1 MAVSKHNLWK
11 RKKNGLM
18 KLVRSHS
25 EWLQERRDKKMRE
38 LGSKREENTPV
49 ADSQWWEK
57 ETTEKP
63 IVKTKPVVSGIET
76 HAHGDSTKRTQ
87 VGKKI

>member
-25 EWLQERRDKKMRE
+25 EWLDRRREMKVRKIDTDRGSQRWDKSTR
-38 LGSKREENTPV
+38 
-49 ADSQWWEK
+49 
-57 ETTEKP
+57 
-63 IVKTKPVVSGIET
+63 TKPVVSTKGPYKEDT
-76 HAHGDSTKRTQ
+76 PSSTKRTQ

>member
-11 RKKNGLM
+11 RQKNGLM

-25 EWLQERRDKKMRE
+25 DWLERQRDTKMRK
-38 LGSKREENTPV
+38 LGRKRADIPV
-49 ADSQWWEK
+49 AESQWWEK
-57 ETTEKP
+57 DAIGGKPTTSTIGP
-63 IVKTKPVVSGIET
+63 VKSDTLKSV
-76 HAHGDSTKRTQ
+76 KRTQ

>member
-25 EWLQERRDKKMRE
+25 EWLEERRERKMRE
-38 LGSKREENTPV
+38 LGRKRGDMPIES
-49 ADSQWWEK
+49 SQWWDK
-57 ETTEKP
+57 STR
-63 IVKTKPVVSGIET
+63 TKPVASGIET
-76 HAHGDSTKRTQ
+76 HAHGSSTKRTQ

>member
-25 EWLQERRDKKMRE
+25 DWLERRLETKARK
-38 LGSKREENTPV
+38 TVVPV
-49 ADSQWWEK
+49 KDSQWWDKDKK

-63 IVKTKPVVSGIET
+63 IVKTKPVASV
-76 HAHGDSTKRTQ
+76 KRTQ
-87 VGKKI
+87 IGKKI

>member
-11 RKKNGLM
+11 RKKNGVM

-25 EWLQERRDKKMRE
+25 DWLQERRDRKMRE
-38 LGSKREENTPV
+38 LGSKRTVEE
-49 ADSQWWEK
+49 SGQWWEK
-57 ETTEKP
+57 KNNTPSVTPNKS
-63 IVKTKPVVSGIET
+63 VASS
-76 HAHGDSTKRTQ
+76 AKRTQ

>member
-25 EWLQERRDKKMRE
+25 DWLERQRE
-38 LGSKREENTPV
+38 TKARVKHIKSGVRTV
-49 ADSQWWEK
+49 ATDSGRTQ
-57 ETTEKP
+57 
-63 IVKTKPVVSGIET
+63 PVVSNKGV
-76 HAHGDSTKRTQ
+76 ASSTKRTQ

>member
-25 EWLQERRDKKMRE
+25 DWLERRRE
-38 LGSKREENTPV
+38 TKARVKHIRSGVRTV
-49 ADSQWWEK
+49 
-57 ETTEKP
+57 TTKSDR
-63 IVKTKPVVSGIET
+63 TKPVVST
-76 HAHGDSTKRTQ
+76 KSVASSAKRTQ
-87 VGKKI
+87 IGKKI

>member
-18 KLVRSHS
+18 KLVRSHGD
-25 EWLQERRDKKMRE
+25 WLQKRREMKVRKIDTDS
-38 LGSKREENTPV
+38 G
-49 ADSQWWEK
+49 SQWWD
-57 ETTEKP
+57 KP
-63 IVKTKPVVSGIET
+63 TRTKPVVSNKGV
-76 HAHGDSTKRTQ
+76 ASSTKRTQ

>member
-25 EWLQERRDKKMRE
+25 EWLVERRERKMRE
-38 LGSKREENTPV
+38 LGRKREDTPV
-49 ADSQWWEK
+49 KDSQWWQK
-57 ETTEKP
+57 ETTNTSTGR
-63 IVKTKPVVSGIET
+63 TKPVASV
-76 HAHGDSTKRTQ
+76 KRTQ

>member
-11 RKKNGLM
+11 RQKNGLM

-25 EWLQERRDKKMRE
+25 DWLERRREMKTRKK
-38 LGSKREENTPV
+38 SNPV
-49 ADSQWWEK
+49 KSSQWWEK
-57 ETTEKP
+57 ETKDKTT
-63 IVKTKPVVSGIET
+63 VKTKPVVS
-76 HAHGDSTKRTQ
+76 AKRTQ

>member
-11 RKKNGLM
+11 RKKNGVM

-25 EWLQERRDKKMRE
+25 DWLEKRR
-38 LGSKREENTPV
+38 
-49 ADSQWWEK
+49 
-57 ETTEKP
+57 ETKAR
-63 IVKTKPVVSGIET
+63 VKHIRSGVRTGTTKSGRTKPVVST
-76 HAHGDSTKRTQ
+76 KSVASSTKRTQ

>member
-25 EWLQERRDKKMRE
+25 DWLQKRREMKVRKIDTDR
-38 LGSKREENTPV
+38 G
-49 ADSQWWEK
+49 SQWWD
-57 ETTEKP
+57 KP
-63 IVKTKPVVSGIET
+63 TRTKPVVSGIEP
-76 HAHGDSTKRTQ
+76 HAHGSSTKRTQ
-87 VGKKI
+87 VGKKV

>member
-25 EWLQERRDKKMRE
+25 DWLERRRQTKIR
-38 LGSKREENTPV
+38 KRNV
-49 ADSQWWEK
+49 AVKSSQWWDK
-57 ETTEKP
+57 STR
-63 IVKTKPVVSGIET
+63 TKPVVSGIET
-76 HAHGDSTKRTQ
+76 HAHGSSTKRTQ

>member
-1 MAVSKHNLWK
+1 MAVSKHNFWK

-25 EWLQERRDKKMRE
+25 DWLERRRE
-38 LGSKREENTPV
+38 TKTRKRNV
-49 ADSQWWEK
+49 AVKSSQWWEK
-57 ETTEKP
+57 KTN
-63 IVKTKPVVSGIET
+63 TKPVVST
-76 HAHGDSTKRTQ
+76 KSVASSTKRTQ

>member
-25 EWLQERRDKKMRE
+25 DWLERRRQIKVRK
-38 LGSKREENTPV
+38 SNVTT
-49 ADSQWWEK
+49 DSQWWDK
-57 ETTEKP
+57 HSQ
-63 IVKTKPVVSGIET
+63 TKPVVSNKSGVS
-76 HAHGDSTKRTQ
+76 STKRTQ
-87 VGKKI
+87 VGKKVQ

>member
-25 EWLQERRDKKMRE
+25 EWLEKRREAKMHE
-38 LGSKREENTPV
+38 LGRKRAGDTPV
-49 ADSQWWEK
+49 ESSQWWDK
-57 ETTEKP
+57 KGTKDTSTGR
-63 IVKTKPVVSGIET
+63 TKPVASV
-76 HAHGDSTKRTQ
+76 KRTQ

>member
-25 EWLQERRDKKMRE
+25 DWLEKRRKMKSRVINSEAYAVDNSNQIKPGKMTERVMS
-38 LGSKREENTPV
+38 GG
-49 ADSQWWEK
+49 
-57 ETTEKP
+57 
-63 IVKTKPVVSGIET
+63 TKSS
-76 HAHGDSTKRTQ
+76 AKRTQ
-87 VGKKI
+87 IGKKV

>member
-25 EWLQERRDKKMRE
+25 DWLQKRRDSKMRM
-38 LGSKREENTPV
+38 LGSKRTVEK
-49 ADSQWWEK
+49 SGQWWEKK

-63 IVKTKPVVSGIET
+63 TVKTKPVVSV
-76 HAHGDSTKRTQ
+76 KRTQ

>member
-25 EWLQERRDKKMRE
+25 DWLVERRERKMRE
-38 LGSKREENTPV
+38 LGSKRNVEK
-49 ADSQWWEK
+49 SGQWWEK
-57 ETTEKP
+57 
-63 IVKTKPVVSGIET
+63 KTDTKSTSILNKGVTS
-76 HAHGDSTKRTQ
+76 STKRTQ
-87 VGKKI
+87 VGKKV

>member
-25 EWLQERRDKKMRE
+25 DWLEKRRNARVRKIDDNR
-38 LGSKREENTPV
+38 G
-49 ADSQWWEK
+49 SQWWDKK

-63 IVKTKPVVSGIET
+63 IVKTKPVVS
-76 HAHGDSTKRTQ
+76 AKRTQ
-87 VGKKI
+87 VGKKV

>member
-11 RKKNGLM
+11 RKKNGIM

-25 EWLQERRDKKMRE
+25 EWLEKRRERKMRE
-38 LGSKREENTPV
+38 LSRKRGDMPIES
-49 ADSQWWEK
+49 SQWWDK
-57 ETTEKP
+57 STR
-63 IVKTKPVVSGIET
+63 TKPVVSGIET
-76 HAHGDSTKRTQ
+76 HAHGGSTKRTQ

>member
-25 EWLQERRDKKMRE
+25 DWLKRMLETKTRKKNDPIE
-38 LGSKREENTPV
+38 SSK
-49 ADSQWWEK
+49 
-57 ETTEKP
+57 
-63 IVKTKPVVSGIET
+63 
-76 HAHGDSTKRTQ
+76 
-87 VGKKI
+87 

>member
-49 ADSQWWEK
+49 ADSQWWEN
-57 ETTEKP
+57 EKANTRTGTSR
-63 IVKTKPVVSGIET
+63 TKPVVS
-76 HAHGDSTKRTQ
+76 AKRTQ

>member
-25 EWLQERRDKKMRE
+25 EWLERRREMKTRKK
-38 LGSKREENTPV
+38 NAPII
-49 ADSQWWEK
+49 DSGQWWER
-57 ETTEKP
+57 ETIEKP
-63 IVKTKPVVSGIET
+63 TVKIKPVVS
-76 HAHGDSTKRTQ
+76 AKRTQ

>member
-25 EWLQERRDKKMRE
+25 DWLERRREMKTRKKSVPVRE
-38 LGSKREENTPV
+38 
-49 ADSQWWEK
+49 SQWWDK
-57 ETTEKP
+57 STQ
-63 IVKTKPVVSGIET
+63 TKPVVSNKSV
-76 HAHGDSTKRTQ
+76 ASSTKRTQ
-87 VGKKI
+87 VGKKV

>member
-11 RKKNGLM
+11 RQKNGLM

-25 EWLQERRDKKMRE
+25 EWLERRRERKIRKQTDIIGKKQWWDKDKV
-38 LGSKREENTPV
+38 GSKPTTSTKGPYMADTP
-49 ADSQWWEK
+49 S
-57 ETTEKP
+57 
-63 IVKTKPVVSGIET
+63 
-76 HAHGDSTKRTQ
+76 STKRTQ

>member
-25 EWLQERRDKKMRE
+25 DWLKKRR
-38 LGSKREENTPV
+38 
-49 ADSQWWEK
+49 
-57 ETTEKP
+57 ETKAR
-63 IVKTKPVVSGIET
+63 VKHIRSGARTDTTKSGRTKPVVST
-76 HAHGDSTKRTQ
+76 KSVASSTKRTQ

>member
-11 RKKNGLM
+11 RKKNGIM

-25 EWLQERRDKKMRE
+25 DWLVERRERKMRE
-38 LGSKREENTPV
+38 LGRKREDIPIK
-49 ADSQWWEK
+49 DSQWWEK
-57 ETTEKP
+57 EKVNTRTGTSR
-63 IVKTKPVVSGIET
+63 TKPVASV
-76 HAHGDSTKRTQ
+76 KRTQ

>member
-1 MAVSKHNLWK
+1 
-11 RKKNGLM
+11 
-18 KLVRSHS
+18 
-25 EWLQERRDKKMRE
+25 MRE
-38 LGSKREENTPV
+38 LGRKRGDIPT

-76 HAHGDSTKRTQ
+76 HAHGSSTKRTQ